1 MYLLTH
7 LQNDLNTKLL
17 KDQTTISHLMNS
29 NGRKLIDE
37 VEEVRLLAESDNS
50 IKYKLLTSVMISLI
64 EALF

>member
-1 MYLLTH
+1 
-7 LQNDLNTKLL
+7 
-17 KDQTTISHLMNS
+17 MNS

-37 VEEVRLLAESDNS
+37 VEEVRLFAESDNN